1 MRKLNLAK
9 IMFFCFFS
17 GSVYAQD
24 SALSAF
30 NQIFASKK
38 ILHAYKDKGTYSYI
52 CSEFADQGANRPAN
66 FYYDANKKT
75 ISFIYMERNEYPL
88 HSITK
93 SKNDFIVS
101 LRDGDLKYRVHQV
114 NQDIYAWDMI
124 SKEKEETMYTLFYN
138 KDWHE
143 LDKYHTKN
151 ECKEHP

>member
-1 MRKLNLAK
+1 M
-9 IMFFCFFS
+9 
-17 GSVYAQD
+17 
-24 SALSAF
+24 
-30 NQIFASKK
+30 QI
-38 ILHAYKDKGTYSYI
+38 
-52 CSEFADQGANRPAN
+52 
-66 FYYDANKKT
+66 KKT
-75 ISFIYMERNEYPL
+75 ISFIYMERNEYPI
-88 HSITK
+88 HSFTK